1 MKNTKLRNNH
11 IISGL
16 FLEAIALCMILSF
29 RYISVESTAMLAIFN
44 LLFAFLIFQLNGTLR
59 KKLCVLALGNIIG
72 LFWNYIFFLFAVTA
86 ADFFGQIFGVF
97 YVVLNPLLN
106 LTWIVSFWSISLT
119 FLANPQTK
127 RVGQNLDY

>member
-1 MKNTKLRNNH
+1 MKNTKFRSNY
-11 IISGL
+11 IVSGF
-16 FLEAIALCMILSF
+16 FLEAIALCIILSF

-44 LLFAFLIFQLNGTLR
+44 FLFASLIFQLNGTLR
-59 KKLCVLALGNIIG
+59 KKLCVLALGNIVG

-86 ADFFGQIFGVF
+86 INSFGKNFDAF
-97 YVVLNPLLN
+97 YIVLNPLLN

-127 RVGQNLDY
+127 RQGQNLDY